1 MTTAL
6 TEPGWR
12 SAVSS
17 SVAAH
22 RRVAAYT
29 LPRALDARMLDLG
42 ERKESL
48 TAAELGELL
57 ALVAFTQERAVE
69 KFDAELA
76 VRRLTAVC
84 PDLADAP

>member
-1 MTTAL
+1 MSAAL
-6 TEPGWR
+6 TEPELR

-29 LPRALDARMLDLG
+29 LPSALDVRMLDLG

-48 TAAELGELL
+48 TVAERDELL
-57 ALVAFTQERAVE
+57 ALVAFAQARSVE

-76 VRRLTAVC
+76 VRKLTAVC